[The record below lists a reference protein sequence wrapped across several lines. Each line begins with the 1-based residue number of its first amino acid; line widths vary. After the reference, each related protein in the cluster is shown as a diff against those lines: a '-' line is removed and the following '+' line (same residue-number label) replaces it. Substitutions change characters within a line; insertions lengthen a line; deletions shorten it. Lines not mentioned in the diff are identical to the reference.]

1 MGPPC
6 HWPQGALRFS
16 GAWPR
21 GCRPNGRGRNGAQHP
36 LFRAH
41 HRGGRSRQIAGA
53 GGLVTT
59 AGLAGRQPGK
69 GRGLRR
75 RTEQGRTEGGA
86 GSAGAPLRLEQ
97 RQRPRDGAG
106 VGAGRRQG
114 GPRGAVRECGERARG
129 GARGAW
135 ERGQGTHEAKLRPW
149 WPNSGGAPKAR
160 NSKGRGG
167 ESAEGLTMS
176 L

>member
-1 MGPPC
+1 MAPGGLAVFGRMAARLSPERARAQRCPAPALSGA
-6 HWPQGALRFS
+6 PQGRAEPADRRS
-16 GAWPR
+16 RGVGDHGGARRAPT
-21 GCRPNGRGRNGAQHP
+21 GRRTGIATVHETGAD
-36 LFRAH
+36 
-41 HRGGRSRQIAGA
+41 GGRSGLGRGA
-53 GGLVTT
+53 ASTG
-59 AGLAGRQPGK
+59 AAAAAK
-69 GRGLRR
+69 GRRR
-75 RTEQGRTEGGA
+75 R
-86 GSAGAPLRLEQ
+86 
-97 RQRPRDGAG
+97 
-106 VGAGRRQG
+106 GRRAATG